1 LTGGREALDGPGRRP
16 DQIKGK
22 RPPEHLSEPPFRL
35 FGGAVFRQS
44 QSLSGGAIRAGY
56 GTAIP
61 MTAVRSVPDT
71 EPHSDDGGPETT
83 TDAVPRLHG
92 GSLNPRPKA
101 ANWIHVV

>member
-1 LTGGREALDGPGRRP
+1 
-16 DQIKGK
+16 
-22 RPPEHLSEPPFRL
+22 
-35 FGGAVFRQS
+35 
-44 QSLSGGAIRAGY
+44 
-56 GTAIP
+56 
-61 MTAVRSVPDT
+61 MTAVQVQSVPDT